1 MARTWEATDTTRN
14 GKYGIFEH
22 GPGGGVVATVH
33 TSISPAA
40 GHDNARLIAA
50 APDMLDVL
58 KLVAE
63 NEQCACQCKTCGYP
77 NGYHPNTTPIDVHEY
92 TPPAPCLGCQVDA
105 AIALAEGQAQ

>member
-1 MARTWEATDTTRN
+1 MERTWEAIDTTRN

-50 APDMLDVL
+50 APELLAMLKEVTFCLEHSALTKGTYTNRTL
-58 KLVAE
+58 KLAH
-63 NEQCACQCKTCGYP
+63 K
-77 NGYHPNTTPIDVHEY
+77 
-92 TPPAPCLGCQVDA
+92 
-105 AIALAEGQAQ
+105 AIAKAEGE